1 MSIDE
6 TVRLEILKEL
16 TKSLPHASNLR
27 VGVMGGVAHLGGKLS
42 NRNEWELAEAI
53 AQSVFGVRGVV
64 NRIEAPDAPAPG
76 RKIDLDFIK
85 SDGP

>member
-6 TVRLEILKEL
+6 TVRLEILKAL

-27 VGVMGGVAHLGGKLS
+27 VGVISGIAHLGGNLS
-42 NRNEWELAEAI
+42 NRDEWGLAEAV
-53 AQSVFGVRGVV
+53 AHSVFGVRGVV

-76 RKIDLDFIK
+76 RKIDLDFLK
-85 SDGP
+85 SDEP